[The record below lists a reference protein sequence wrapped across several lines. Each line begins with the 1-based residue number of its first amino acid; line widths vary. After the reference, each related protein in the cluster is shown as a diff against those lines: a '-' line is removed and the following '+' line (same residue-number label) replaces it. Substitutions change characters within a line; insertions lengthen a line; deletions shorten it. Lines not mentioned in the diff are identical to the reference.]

1 MISLDLLKIFL
12 PSIMAFFIGIFLAP
26 ILSNFL
32 YKNKMWKKKAKTI
45 ALDGSGTPIFN
56 QMHCDRETNT
66 PRMGGVLIWVSI
78 IITTI
83 VFWLVAHFFPFAN
96 KIDFLSRS
104 QTWIPIAVLLLG
116 AIIGLVDDYLEI
128 QGKGGNLAGGLS
140 LRKRLFLV
148 AIIAFFVS
156 LWFYFKLDVSSIGM
170 PFGFPNLEL
179 GWLLIPFFIIVM
191 LAIYSGGVID
201 GIDGLSGGIFA
212 SIFSGYAVI
221 AFIQNQIDISALC
234 AVIVGGILAFLWFNI
249 PPARFYMSETGSMAL
264 TITLVVIAFMTDS
277 VGDGHGVI
285 ALPILA
291 FPLLLTSASVI
302 IQLLS
307 KKFRGKKVFLVAPLH
322 HHFEAL
328 GWPASKVTMRY
339 WILGIIFTLFGVIFA
354 LI

>member
-1 MISLDLLKIFL
+1 MISLELLKIFL
-12 PSIMAFFIGIFLAP
+12 PSIMAFFIGIFSAS
-26 ILSNFL
+26 ILSDFL

-56 QMHCDRETNT
+56 QMHAERETNT
-66 PRMGGVLIWVSI
+66 PRMGGVLIWISI
-78 IITTI
+78 IVTTI
-83 VFWLVAHFFPFAN
+83 IFWLLAHTFDFAG

-104 QTWIPIAVLLLG
+104 QTWIPIGVLLLG

-128 QGKGGNLAGGLS
+128 QGRGGNLAGGLS
-140 LRKRLFLV
+140 LRKRLLLV
-148 AIIAFFVS
+148 SIIAFFVS
-156 LWFYFKLDVSSIGM
+156 LWFYFKLSVSSIGM

-179 GWLLIPFFIIVM
+179 GWLFIPFFIIVM
-191 LAIYSGGVID
+191 IAIYSGGVID

-249 PPARFYMSETGSMAL
+249 PPARFYMSETGSMSL
-264 TITLVVIAFMTDS
+264 TITLVVIAFMTDV
-277 VGDGHGVI
+277 VGDGHGVVALPII
-285 ALPILA
+285 ALP
-291 FPLLLTSASVI
+291 LLITSASVI

-322 HHFEAL
+322 HHFEAI

-339 WILGIIFTLFGVIFA
+339 WIVGIIFTLFGVIFA
-354 LI
+354 LL

>member
-12 PSIMAFFIGIFLAP
+12 PSIMAFFIGIFSAP

-56 QMHCDRETNT
+56 QMHSEKETNT

-78 IITTI
+78 IITTL
-83 VFWLVAHFFPFAN
+83 VFWLIAHFFPFAD

-116 AIIGLVDDYLEI
+116 AIIGLIDDYLEI

-140 LRKRLFLV
+140 LRKRLFLI
-148 AIIAFFVS
+148 AIIAFLVS

-170 PFGFPNLEL
+170 PFRFPNLEL
-179 GWLLIPFFIIVM
+179 GWLFIPFFIIVM

-212 SIFSGYAVI
+212 SIFSGYAII

-285 ALPILA
+285 ALPIIA

-322 HHFEAL
+322 HHFEAI
-328 GWPASKVTMRY
+328 GWSASKVAMRY
-339 WILGIIFTLFGVIFA
+339 WIVGIIFTLFGVIFA
-354 LI
+354 LL